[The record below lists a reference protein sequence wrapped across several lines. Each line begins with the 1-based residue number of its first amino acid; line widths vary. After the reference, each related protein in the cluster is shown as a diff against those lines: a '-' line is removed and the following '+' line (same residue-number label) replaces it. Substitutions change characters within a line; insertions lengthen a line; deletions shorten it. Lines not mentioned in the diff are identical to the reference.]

1 MQNMPLNIQYDERKA
16 AINLRAHG
24 VSFDEAGTTF
34 FDTQAI
40 SYSDEAHSAPG
51 DERYINL
58 GLSTSLRLLF
68 VVHNEEDGVIRIISA
83 RPATPAERALY
94 EEA

>member
-1 MQNMPLNIQYDERKA
+1 MSIPSLRFEYDPDKA
-16 AINLRAHG
+16 ASNLKQHG
-24 VSFDEAGTTF
+24 VSFDEAVTSF
-34 FDTQAI
+34 YDPNAA
-40 SYSDEAHSAPG
+40 SWHDADHSQPG
-51 DERYINL
+51 DERFINL

-83 RPATPAERALY
+83 RPATPAERDLY

>member
-1 MQNMPLNIQYDERKA
+1 MPPQHLRFEFDRRKA
-16 AINLRAHG
+16 AANQRKHG
-24 VSFDEAGTTF
+24 VSFEEAIASFYDTHGRNWTDE
-34 FDTQAI
+34 
-40 SYSDEAHSAPG
+40 EHSEPG
-51 DERYINL
+51 DERFINL
-58 GLSTSLRLLF
+58 GRTTSLRLLY